1 MVFWAFY
8 YFIKVGGIPPY
19 TRYADFGFFYE
30 SGTRVL
36 TDPINLYK
44 MEKFY
49 YLPSAATF
57 FAFTLA
63 IFPLSISYYAFYFTN
78 IVLGI
83 LIVREFN
90 KILILLDIED
100 KFTRFLFLI
109 LISNGWF
116 LHRIFTFN
124 QTKLIVSFLLVLI
137 IKREIQY
144 RIGERE
150 KDLKYYFINY
160 FTLIFLIGLAPILIL
175 VFIIFLFN
183 DINIRDFFKKKSIK
197 IHLLIIVIFLF
208 QNILFIIFPSLI
220 FDYFAK
226 DGLNWAYV
234 LPGYCNCFFFEIGY
248 YLSEP
253 FFTLYFISSTIIIAV
268 ITIILAFHPNLRLE
282 TKIGFFSLSYL
293 ILGMFS
299 GFMLCYMN
307 MMFSLFLLI
316 PNINKKEK
324 KMEFIKENKLISVS
338 LLIYAAIIFI
348 SPLETIQTYLLITNE
363 YPFNIIA
370 TYRYVFLIGFYIIS
384 VILILL
390 IKNKDKKILI
400 FGLLS
405 IAYISFIIFLAL
417 SPTNINMSF

>member
-1 MVFWAFY
+1 M
-8 YFIKVGGIPPY
+8 
-19 TRYADFGFFYE
+19 
-30 SGTRVL
+30 
-36 TDPINLYK
+36 
-44 MEKFY
+44 
-49 YLPSAATF
+49 
-57 FAFTLA
+57 
-63 IFPLSISYYAFYFTN
+63 N

-100 KFTRFLFLI
+100 KFTRFIFLI

-124 QTKLIVSFLLVLI
+124 QSKLIVSLLFALI

-160 FTLIFLIGLAPILIL
+160 FILIFIIGLAPHLIFL
-175 VFIIFLFN
+175 FFIFLFN
-183 DINIRDFFKKKSIK
+183 DINIRDIFKKNNIQ
-197 IHLLIIVIFLF
+197 IYLLIIAIFLI

-220 FDYFAK
+220 FDFFSR
-226 DGLNWAYV
+226 DGLNWVYF
-234 LPGYCNCFFFEIGY
+234 LPGYSNCFLFEIGY

-253 FFTLYFISSTIIIAV
+253 FFTLFFISSTIIIAV
-268 ITIILAFHPNLRLE
+268 ISIILSFHQNLPLE

-299 GFMLCYMN
+299 GFMLCHMN

-316 PNINKKEK
+316 PYINKKEK

-338 LLIYAAIIFI
+338 LLTYAAVIFI
-348 SPLETIQTYLLITNE
+348 PPLETIQTYILITNE

-370 TYRYVFLIGFYIIS
+370 IYRYVFLIGFYVIS

-390 IKNKDKKILI
+390 VNKKNKKNLIL
-400 FGLLS
+400 GLLS
-405 IAYISFIIFLAL
+405 ILYIFFIIILVL
-417 SPTNINMSF
+417 SPTNINLYFL